1 MKYLFLIL
9 LLVSCAAPNPIKT
22 LFSSVGSIFKAPQ
35 PERPILERRAYKC
48 YEIDYWDAPY
58 IPNRPKQ
65 RCELVRVAP

>member
-1 MKYLFLIL
+1 MKYLFLTL
-9 LLVSCAAPNPIKT
+9 LLVSCAAPIPIKT

-35 PERPILERRAYKC
+35 PDPWSLERQVYRC

-58 IPNRPKQ
+58 TPNRPKQ